1 MSEPASDPAARL
13 EALLA
18 LMSALRDPA
27 RGCPWDRAQTFAT
40 IAPHTIEEAYEL
52 ADAIAGG
59 QPARIRDELGDLLFQ
74 VVFHAQLARERGWFD
89 FADVAAGLHAKL
101 VRRHPHVFG
110 NAAPGAASDLARA
123 WDEAKA
129 GERAAA
135 GAKGAL
141 AGVAMALPALAR
153 AAKLARRAGAVGF
166 DWFDE
171 TAVRPKIAEEL
182 RETEAAVSSGDA
194 SAIEEELGDTL
205 FAVANWARLLNVDP
219 ESALRAAN
227 RKFER
232 RFAAMEALI
241 AARGWTLAELDA
253 ARWEELWVAVK
264 AAE

>member
-1 MSEPASDPAARL
+1 VSDAATRL

-18 LMSALRDPA
+18 LMSTLRDPV
-27 RGCPWDRAQTFAT
+27 RGCPWDRAQTFVT
-40 IAPHTIEEAYEL
+40 IVPHTIEEAYEL
-52 ADAIAGG
+52 ADAIASGE
-59 QPARIRDELGDLLFQ
+59 PARIRDELGDLLFQ
-74 VVFHAQLARERGWFD
+74 VVFHAELAREPGWFD
-89 FADVAAGLHAKL
+89 FADVAAGLHDKL

-110 NAAPGAASDLARA
+110 RVPGNTAPGAGTDLARA

-135 GAKGAL
+135 GATGAL
-141 AGVAMALPALAR
+141 AGVALALPALAR

-171 TAVRPKIAEEL
+171 AAVRPKIAEEL

-194 SAIEEELGDTL
+194 AAIEEELGDTL

-219 ESALRAAN
+219 EAALRAAN

-241 AARGWTLAELDA
+241 AARGWAVADLDA
-253 ARWEELWVAVK
+253 VRWEELWVAVK